1 MVGRGSCLPVRLV
14 KLIGID
20 KMIIT
25 NAAGGINRDF
35 KVGELMLIS
44 DFIKLNCVNPLAG
57 RNIDEFGPRFPDMS
71 RVFDRD
77 YMELFRSVCA
87 DAQENVREGV
97 YFYCLGRITKH
108 PPKCAQCVHSV
119 RMQSE

>member
-1 MVGRGSCLPVRLV
+1 
-14 KLIGID
+14 
-20 KMIIT
+20 MIIT

-44 DFIKLNCVNPLAG
+44 DFIKFNCVNPLAG

-71 RVFDRD
+71 RVLTGTTWNF
-77 YMELFRSVCA
+77 SVQYVRILGKTCA
-87 DAQENVREGV
+87 KACISTAWV
-97 YFYCLGRITKH
+97 RITKH
-108 PPKCAQCVHSV
+108 PPKYAQCVHSV